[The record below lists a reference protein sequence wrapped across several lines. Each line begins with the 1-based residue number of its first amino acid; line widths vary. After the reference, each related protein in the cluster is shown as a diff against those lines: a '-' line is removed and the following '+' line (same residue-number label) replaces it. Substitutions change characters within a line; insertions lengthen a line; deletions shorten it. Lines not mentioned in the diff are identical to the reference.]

1 MKYKGQ
7 YKRLNLPAYMKFGIE
22 IEANN
27 VQTKNGLYA
36 GESAKFITDRNWH
49 MATKWEESL
58 VGANGAELV
67 SPILTDTEN
76 TWRNIAEICSKIKE
90 FPKDKSK
97 EVKADEKC
105 GLHVHFDAEYLASD
119 PKKMKNF
126 LHIYSEAEELIYK
139 MCNDKNDPIRPKA
152 INKNFHGLSNV
163 ISAIWRNGMAAPT
176 GKKILKKINNGT
188 LKVSHKKFG
197 KLRMVASKFKL
208 DERRYA
214 GLNLT
219 NIGNSKK
226 NTIEFRMA
234 NGTLNPEVIKQNV
247 FLYASIID
255 TAVKVTEEPEKYEKK
270 IQQFLNHDVTEQE
283 KAQSFLNLIMDSDE
297 DKKIYLDRWE
307 SVKDSKV
314 FKKNYRKGFSQNR
327 FTREQFKNIAMRAIE
342 YDILADSIGC
352 DYLPCKERCEFFIDT
367 DYYKYDNII
376 GTISNTRVDK
386 SEIMRYVD
394 KTTQDKLKEFNG
406 SVGKESIEIKVP
418 LLSHYVIG
426 NKPIDKTYFEYA
438 KQLKKDFRIKS
449 FSTYFENVEKEWEY
463 GNFRPYMQLCNDI
476 NDIVNDISKMDREL
490 ICSMSVLFKVI
501 PKIEFDIY
509 DIRKLKSLL

>member
-7 YKRLNLPAYMKFGIE
+7 YEKLNLPAYMKFGIE

-58 VGANGAELV
+58 VGENGAELV
-67 SPILTDTEN
+67 SPILTDTET

-105 GLHVHFDAEYLASD
+105 GLHVHFDAEYLSSD

-126 LHIYSEAEELIYK
+126 LNIYAEAEELIYK
-139 MCNDKNDPIRPKA
+139 MCNDKNNPIRPKA

-163 ISAIWRNGMAAPT
+163 ISAIWRNGMATPT
-176 GKKILKKINNGT
+176 SKKILKKLNNGT

-255 TAVKVTEEPEKYEKK
+255 TAVKMTEEPEKYEQKMQK
-270 IQQFLNHDVTEQE
+270 FLKRDVTEQE
-283 KAQSFLNLIMDSDE
+283 KARSFLNLIMDSDE

-307 SVKDSKV
+307 SVKDAKV
-314 FKKNYRKGFSQNR
+314 FSKNARKGFATTFKREEFKDIATRTKKSKIRATFNR
-327 FTREQFKNIAMRAIE
+327 I
-342 YDILADSIGC
+342 
-352 DYLPCKERCEFFIDT
+352 
-367 DYYKYDNII
+367 
-376 GTISNTRVDK
+376 
-386 SEIMRYVD
+386 
-394 KTTQDKLKEFNG
+394 KEFVYTKDERG
-406 SVGKESIEIKVP
+406 DKED
-418 LLSHYVIG
+418 
-426 NKPIDKTYFEYA
+426 NART
-438 KQLKKDFRIKS
+438 
-449 FSTYFENVEKEWEY
+449 
-463 GNFRPYMQLCNDI
+463 
-476 NDIVNDISKMDREL
+476 
-490 ICSMSVLFKVI
+490 
-501 PKIEFDIY
+501 
-509 DIRKLKSLL
+509 

>member
-7 YKRLNLPAYMKFGIE
+7 YERLNLPAYMKFGIE

-58 VGANGAELV
+58 VGENGAELV
-67 SPILTDTEN
+67 SPILTDTET

-105 GLHVHFDAEYLASD
+105 GLHVHFDAEYLSSD

-126 LHIYSEAEELIYK
+126 LNIYAEAEELIYK

-163 ISAIWRNGMAAPT
+163 ISAIWRNGMATPT
-176 GKKILKKINNGT
+176 SKKILKKLNNGT

-255 TAVKVTEEPEKYEKK
+255 TAVKMTEEPEKYEQKMQK
-270 IQQFLNHDVTEQE
+270 FLNHDVTEQE

-307 SVKDSKV
+307 SVKDAKV
-314 FKKNYRKGFSQNR
+314 FSKNARKGFATTFKR
-327 FTREQFKNIAMRAIE
+327 EEFKDIATRTKGSKIRA
-342 YDILADSIGC
+342 
-352 DYLPCKERCEFFIDT
+352 T
-367 DYYKYDNII
+367 
-376 GTISNTRVDK
+376 
-386 SEIMRYVD
+386 
-394 KTTQDKLKEFNG
+394 FN
-406 SVGKESIEIKVP
+406 KI
-418 LLSHYVIG
+418 
-426 NKPIDKTYFEYA
+426 
-438 KQLKKDFRIKS
+438 KDFVYTKDERGDK
-449 FSTYFENVEKEWEY
+449 EDNV
-463 GNFRPYMQLCNDI
+463 RT
-476 NDIVNDISKMDREL
+476 
-490 ICSMSVLFKVI
+490 
-501 PKIEFDIY
+501 
-509 DIRKLKSLL
+509 